1 MIEHNFD
8 ILRDD
13 VGHDDDL
20 HETGTDQDLT
30 PGPMGPCHVWCVCV
44 SSPHTDCTGDHMWCV
59 MDVLQTYIL
68 MWTMFP
74 YL

>member
-8 ILRDD
+8 LLRDD

-30 PGPMGPCHVWCVCV
+30 PGPMGPCHV
-44 SSPHTDCTGDHMWCV
+44 
-59 MDVLQTYIL
+59 
-68 MWTMFP
+68 
-74 YL
+74 